1 MRSWNS
7 NGLQV
12 EQLHHTA
19 NADNIAD
26 LATKG
31 KVKKEQVDLHSEW
44 QNGPSNLAYERDFS
58 LLIRD

>member
-19 NADNIAD
+19 SADNIAD

-31 KVKKEQVDLHSEW
+31 KVKKEQVDLHS
-44 QNGPSNLAYERDFS
+44 G
-58 LLIRD
+58 